1 MTLQSRKRF
10 PIGIACLVLFA
21 AFGFASDHHSL
32 NGTWAM
38 VPAQGDYEGHPV
50 IQSGTVTIED
60 REHNIYISRN
70 FTYDGANESM
80 SYHFSTDGSE
90 NSTIHNGKTF
100 KSKAKWDGHIL
111 KVTTTEDNSTTVER
125 YNLQPDGTM
134 VLVVERPSHKT
145 MTLLF
150 HHQ

>member
-38 VPAQGDYEGHPV
+38 IPAQGDYEGHPV

-70 FTYDGANESM
+70 FTYDGANESV

-100 KSKAKWDGHIL
+100 KSKAKWDGHVL
-111 KVTTTEDNSTTVER
+111 RVTTTEDNSTTVER

-134 VLVVERPSHKT
+134 ALVVERPSHKT
-145 MTLLF
+145 MTFLF
-150 HHQ
+150 HRQ